1 MCCSRTSSGDLMLY
15 QQHQRIRN
23 GFASQV
29 MDCSSYC
36 LVVGRINDV
45 FPAERQHWD
54 LPDRQNEPTRRQLCG
69 DRSRA
74 CCAPFVP
81 SARARRTAG
90 GVALHQKTSTAARAN
105 AMSPPN
111 YLPGER
117 LFATSSPLLPHS
129 ALTGERHLPRFA
141 TSSRCCDGLIATQH
155 GVAHIS
161 RNKLHR
167 WAKTYYFM
175 TKV

>member
-1 MCCSRTSSGDLMLY
+1 
-15 QQHQRIRN
+15 
-23 GFASQV
+23 V

-81 SARARRTAG
+81 SARPRRTAG
-90 GVALHQKTSTAARAN
+90 GVALHQKKKYSCQSKCDVSAT
-105 AMSPPN
+105 PPS
-111 YLPGER
+111 GER
-117 LFATSSPLLPHS
+117 LFATS
-129 ALTGERHLPRFA
+129 
-141 TSSRCCDGLIATQH
+141 
-155 GVAHIS
+155 
-161 RNKLHR
+161 
-167 WAKTYYFM
+167 
-175 TKV
+175 